1 LVDVSLVVVL
11 DTPAFETLAHDLE
24 LLRIPL
30 EKHEIP
36 ADIKLTELTGTEQSE
51 NLIGITNPKL

>member
-1 LVDVSLVVVL
+1 MSVLSLYSIPL
-11 DTPAFETLAHDLE
+11 HSSHDLE